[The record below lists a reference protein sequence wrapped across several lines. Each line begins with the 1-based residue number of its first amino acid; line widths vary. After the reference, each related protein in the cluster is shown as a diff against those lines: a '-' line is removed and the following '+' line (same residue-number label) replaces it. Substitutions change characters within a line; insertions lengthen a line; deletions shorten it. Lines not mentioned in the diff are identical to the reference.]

1 MHRSILAFLVV
12 VMPAAPEARA
22 QVPAPVQA
30 TQVAPGTDT
39 PLNDDL
45 RNVMSPDLRGP
56 TGFRQVYAMK
66 DSNGNTKY
74 MRGNGGL
81 YMVYDRGSYVGYGG
95 RYYQMTPPGATY
107 YIGSGSLQQA
117 MGTAPTGPRRGVDL
131 TAKDAPQALG
141 PGMIAGAQGNAQGGA
156 QPSAVAAPSQPQG
169 TAQVAVVGSKEPVA
183 TGGGVMLLP
192 IARLTEGA
200 WPASIDVQ
208 LDDGRTLQALV
219 AVLENVAD
227 TRRASWTRALQLAAV
242 TPIAAWSSQQQP
254 DQAGQVIALLETPI
268 GFRGGLTLGASA
280 LQPRWMEMQ
289 ERAGQG
295 VAAFEPFAL
304 DTPDLG
310 APNEWFRV
318 ALLARAQG
326 KAPPEPAGT
335 PADALF
341 ARHVAY
347 LWIAG
352 LDRLERADPVLAQRA
367 LALVTGVAR
376 GRSPLGRD
384 LSIAAWLADEEL
396 EGQLLDLMLDP
407 SIDDRTMVTQVD
419 GWIATRLAPLA
430 WVESDGGDQVMLG
443 LANPLPEGQA
453 VSLEWLSGASQPQRE
468 VLGANELRFITLQR
482 PAPASEASSRV
493 AVTVGYAR
501 TVLTVAPGRF
511 AVVPPGLAL
520 RQFLPAASL
529 AEVRTG
535 RLAPVPSGWQTTASL
550 RRTKDGWEVFIE
562 ALRPIAARDDAE
574 DLVTVAIGPKPS
586 IEVVVNSRGL
596 ATDGL
601 RHVPNGDAPT
611 VMAMDFSDRWRATV
625 RLPASWLGTSPVL
638 PLGVQRSC
646 RMTDLQCAGLPPM
659 PWHEGPS
666 MLQADLSTWPR

>member
-1 MHRSILAFLVV
+1 MLRSVLAFPFVLALTVL
-12 VMPAAPEARA
+12 PAVA

-45 RNVMSPDLRGP
+45 RDVMSPDLRGP
-56 TGFRQVYAMK
+56 TGFRQVYALR
-66 DSNGNTKY
+66 DASGNTKY

-81 YMVYDRGSYVGYGG
+81 YMVYDRGAYVGYGG
-95 RYYQMTPPGATY
+95 RYYQLTPPGATY

-141 PGMIAGAQGNAQGGA
+141 PGMIAGAKGAGA
-156 QPSAVAAPSQPQG
+156 QQPVAAAPSRPQG
-169 TAQVAVVGSKEPVA
+169 TAQVAVVGSKDPVA

-192 IARLTEGA
+192 LARLTEGG
-200 WPASIDVQ
+200 WPSSIDVQ

-227 TRRASWTRALQLAAV
+227 SRRTSWTRALNLAAL
-242 TPIAAWSSQQQP
+242 TPMAAWSSREAP
-254 DQAGQVIALLETPI
+254 DQAGQVLALLETPI
-268 GFRGGLTLGASA
+268 GFRGGFTLGAST

-289 ERAGQG
+289 ERGGQG

-318 ALLARAQG
+318 ALMARSQG
-326 KAPPEPAGT
+326 KAPPEPSGT

-347 LWIAG
+347 LWIAA
-352 LDRLERADPVLAQRA
+352 LDRLERADAALAERA
-367 LALVTGVAR
+367 RALVTGVAR

-396 EGQLLDLMLDP
+396 EGQLLDLLLDP
-407 SIDDRTMVTQVD
+407 SLDDRTLVTQVD
-419 GWIATRLAPLA
+419 GWISTRLAPLA
-430 WVESDGGDQVMLG
+430 WVESDGGDQVTIG
-443 LANPLPEGQA
+443 LANPLAEAQA
-453 VSLEWLSGASQPQRE
+453 VSIEWLTGASQVQKE
-468 VLGANELRFITLQR
+468 VLGANELRFITLAR
-482 PAPASEASSRV
+482 PDPSSETASRLAI
-493 AVTVGYAR
+493 TVGYAR
-501 TVLTVAPGRF
+501 NVLTMAPGRF
-511 AVVPPGLAL
+511 SVVPPGLAL

-535 RLAPVPSGWQTTASL
+535 LLAPVPSGWQTTASL

-562 ALRPIAARDDAE
+562 ALRPVAARGDAE
-574 DLVTVAIGPKPS
+574 DLVTVAIGPRPS
-586 IEVVVNSRGL
+586 IEIVVNSRGL

-601 RHVPNGDAPT
+601 RHAPNGDAPT
-611 VMAMDFSDRWRATV
+611 VLAMDFSDRWRATV
-625 RLPASWLGTSPVL
+625 RLPASWIGSDPIL

-659 PWHEGPS
+659 PWHEGPC
-666 MLQADLSTWPR
+666 MIQADLSTWPK

>member
-1 MHRSILAFLVV
+1 MLRFVMAFPLVLALTAH
-12 VMPAAPEARA
+12 PAMA
-22 QVPAPVQA
+22 QTPGPVQA
-30 TQVAPGTDT
+30 TQVAPGADT

-45 RNVMSPDLRGP
+45 RTVMSPDLRGP
-56 TGFRQVYAMK
+56 TGFRQVYAIQ

-81 YMVYDRGSYVGYGG
+81 YMVYDRGSYVGYGN
-95 RYYQMTPPGATY
+95 RYYQVTPPGATY
-107 YIGSGSLQQA
+107 YIGSGSLQEA
-117 MGTAPTGPRRGVDL
+117 MGQPPTGARRGVDL
-131 TAKDAPQALG
+131 IARDAPRGLG
-141 PGMIAGAQGNAQGGA
+141 RGMIAGARGSAAQ
-156 QPSAVAAPSQPQG
+156 QPPLVAPSQSGSP
-169 TAQVAVVGSKEPVA
+169 AQVAVVGSKEPVA
-183 TGGGVMLLP
+183 TGGGVMVMPL
-192 IARLTEGA
+192 ARLTNGA
-200 WPASIDVQ
+200 WPSSIDVQ

-227 TRRASWTRALQLAAV
+227 GRRTSWTRALQLAAV
-242 TPIAAWSSQQQP
+242 TPMAAWSSREEP
-254 DQAGQVIALLETPI
+254 DQAGQVIALLEMPI
-268 GFRGGLTLGASA
+268 GFRGKMTLGASS

-289 ERAGQG
+289 ERGGQG

-318 ALLARAQG
+318 ALMARAQG
-326 KAPPEPAGT
+326 KAPPEPSGG

-347 LWIAG
+347 LWIAA
-352 LDRLERADPVLAQRA
+352 LDRLERADAALAARA
-367 LALVTGVAR
+367 RALVTGLAR

-384 LSIAAWLADEEL
+384 LSIAAWLADEAL

-407 SIDDRTMVTQVD
+407 SLDDRTMVTQVD
-419 GWIATRLAPLA
+419 GWLSTRLSPLA
-430 WVESDGGDQVMLG
+430 WVESDGGDQVTIG
-443 LANPLPEGQA
+443 LANPLSEAQA
-453 VSLEWLSGASQPQRE
+453 VTIEWLTGASQVEKE
-468 VLGANELRFITLQR
+468 VLGANELRFVTLARPDPSSETALRLAIT
-482 PAPASEASSRV
+482 A
-493 AVTVGYAR
+493 GYAR
-501 TVLTVAPGRF
+501 SVLTVAPGRF

-535 RLAPVPSGWQTTASL
+535 WLAPVPSGWQTTASL

-562 ALRPIAARDDAE
+562 ALRPVSARGDAE
-574 DLVTVAIGPKPS
+574 DLVTVAVGSRPA
-586 IEVVVNSRGL
+586 IEIIVNSRGL

-601 RHVPNGDAPT
+601 RNAPNGDAPT
-611 VMAMDFSDRWRATV
+611 VLTMDFSDRWRATV
-625 RLPASWLGTSPVL
+625 RLPASWVGTGPIL

-646 RMTDLQCAGLPPM
+646 RMTDLQCAGLPAM
-659 PWHEGPS
+659 PWHDGPC

>member
-1 MHRSILAFLVV
+1 MLRSVLAFAPFVAIATH
-12 VMPAAPEARA
+12 AAPA

-45 RNVMSPDLRGP
+45 RDVMSPDLRGP
-56 TGFRQVYAMK
+56 TGFRQVYALT
-66 DSNGNTKY
+66 DSSGNTKY

-81 YMVYDRGSYVGYGG
+81 YMVYDRGAYIAYGG
-95 RYYQMTPPGATY
+95 KYHQLTPPGATY

-131 TAKDAPQALG
+131 TAKDVPQPLG
-141 PGMIAGAQGNAQGGA
+141 PGMVAGANGA
-156 QPSAVAAPSQPQG
+156 ASQQSTAVAPSRPQG
-169 TAQVAVVGSKEPVA
+169 TASVAVVGSKQPVA

-192 IARLTEGA
+192 LARLTDGG
-200 WPASIDVQ
+200 WPTTIDVQ

-227 TRRASWTRALQLAAV
+227 TRRTSWTRAQQLAAL
-242 TPIAAWSSQQQP
+242 TPLGAWSSQEAP
-254 DQAGQVIALLETPI
+254 DQVGQVIALLETPI

-289 ERAGQG
+289 ERGGQG
-295 VAAFEPFAL
+295 IAAFEPFAL

-310 APNEWFRV
+310 APNDWFRV
-318 ALLARAQG
+318 AIMARAQG
-326 KAPPEPAGT
+326 KAPPEPSGT
-335 PADALF
+335 QADALF

-347 LWIAG
+347 LWIAA
-352 LDRLERADPVLAQRA
+352 LDRLERADAALADRA
-367 LALVTGVAR
+367 RALVTGIAR
-376 GRSPLGRD
+376 GRSPQGRD

-407 SIDDRTMVTQVD
+407 SLDDRTMVTQVD
-419 GWIATRLAPLA
+419 GWISTRLAPLA
-430 WVESDGGDQVMLG
+430 WVESDGGDQVTIG
-443 LANPLPEGQA
+443 LANPLPEAQA
-453 VSLEWLSGASQPQRE
+453 VALEWLSGASQVDKE
-468 VLGANELRFITLQR
+468 VLGANELRFVTLAR
-482 PAPASEASSRV
+482 PDPKSETASRLAI
-493 AVTVGYAR
+493 TVGYAR
-501 TVLTVAPGRF
+501 SVLTIAPGRF

-550 RRTKDGWEVFIE
+550 RRSKDGWEVFIE
-562 ALRPIAARDDAE
+562 ALRPVAARGDVE
-574 DLVTVAIGPKPS
+574 DLVTVAIGSRPA

-601 RHVPNGDAPT
+601 RHAPNGDAPT
-611 VMAMDFSDRWRATV
+611 VLAMDFSDRWRATV
-625 RLPASWLGTSPVL
+625 RLPASWIGTASIL

-659 PWHEGPS
+659 PWHEGPC
-666 MLQADLSTWPR
+666 MLQADLSTWPK

>member
-1 MHRSILAFLVV
+1 MLRCALAFPLVLGLTV
-12 VMPAAPEARA
+12 LPAVA

-30 TQVAPGTDT
+30 TQVPSGTDV
-39 PLNDDL
+39 PGVDNL
-45 RNVMSPDLRGP
+45 RDVMSPDLTGP
-56 TGFRQVYAMK
+56 MGFRQTYTLK
-66 DSNGNTKY
+66 DSSGNTKY

-81 YMVYDRGSYVGYGG
+81 YMVYDRGAYVGYGG
-95 RYYQMTPPGATY
+95 KYFQLTPPGGTY

-117 MGTAPTGPRRGVDL
+117 MGTAPTGPRRGIDL

-141 PGMIAGAQGNAQGGA
+141 PGMIAGTKGAGA
-156 QPSAVAAPSQPQG
+156 QQPVAAAPNRPQG
-169 TAQVAVVGSKEPVA
+169 TAQVAVVGSKDPVA

-192 IARLTEGA
+192 LARLTEGG
-200 WPASIDVQ
+200 WPATIDVQ

-227 TRRASWTRALQLAAV
+227 SHRTSWTRALNLAAL
-242 TPIAAWSSQQQP
+242 TPMAAWSSREAP
-254 DQAGQVIALLETPI
+254 DQVGQVIALLEVPI
-268 GFRGGLTLGASA
+268 GFRGGFSLGASA

-289 ERAGQG
+289 ERGGQG

-318 ALLARAQG
+318 ALMARAQG
-326 KAPPEPAGT
+326 KAPPEPSGT

-347 LWIAG
+347 LWIAA
-352 LDRLERADPVLAQRA
+352 LDRLERADRA
-367 LALVTGVAR
+367 LAERARALVIGVAR
-376 GRSPLGRD
+376 GRSPAGRD
-384 LSIAAWLADEEL
+384 LSIAAWLADQEL

-407 SIDDRTMVTQVD
+407 SLDDRTMVTQVD
-419 GWIATRLAPLA
+419 GWISTRLAPLA
-430 WVESDGGDQVMLG
+430 WVESDGGAQITIG
-443 LANPLPEGQA
+443 LANPLPEAQA
-453 VSLEWLSGASQPQRE
+453 VAIEWLTGASQVDKE
-468 VLGANELRFITLQR
+468 VLGANELRFVTLAR
-482 PAPASEASSRV
+482 PDPSSETASRLAI
-493 AVTVGYAR
+493 TVGYAR
-501 TVLTVAPGRF
+501 SVLTIAPGRF

-529 AEVRTG
+529 GEVRTG

-550 RRTKDGWEVFIE
+550 RRSKDGWEVFIE
-562 ALRPIAARDDAE
+562 ALRPLAARGDVE
-574 DLVTVAIGPKPS
+574 DLVTVAIGSRPA
-586 IEVVVNSRGL
+586 IEIVVNSRGL

-601 RHVPNGDAPT
+601 RNAPNGDAPT
-611 VMAMDFSDRWRATV
+611 VLAMDFSDRWRATV
-625 RLPASWLGTSPVL
+625 RLPASWIGSDPIV

-659 PWHEGPS
+659 PWHEGPC
-666 MLQADLSTWPR
+666 MIQADLSTWPK

>member
-1 MHRSILAFLVV
+1 MLRFVMAFPLVLALTAH
-12 VMPAAPEARA
+12 PAMA
-22 QVPAPVQA
+22 QTPGPVQA
-30 TQVAPGTDT
+30 TQVAPGADT

-45 RNVMSPDLRGP
+45 RTVMSPDLRGP
-56 TGFRQVYAMK
+56 TGFRQVYAIQ

-81 YMVYDRGSYVGYGG
+81 YMVYDRGSYVGYGN
-95 RYYQMTPPGATY
+95 RYYQVTPPGATY
-107 YIGSGSLQQA
+107 YIGSGSLQEA
-117 MGTAPTGPRRGVDL
+117 MGQPPTGARRGVDL
-131 TAKDAPQALG
+131 IARDAPRGLG
-141 PGMIAGAQGNAQGGA
+141 RGMIAGARGSAAQ
-156 QPSAVAAPSQPQG
+156 QPPLVAPSQSGSP
-169 TAQVAVVGSKEPVA
+169 AQVAVVGSKEPVA
-183 TGGGVMLLP
+183 TGGGVMVMPL
-192 IARLTEGA
+192 ARLTNGA
-200 WPASIDVQ
+200 WPSSIDVQ

-227 TRRASWTRALQLAAV
+227 GRRTSWTRALQLAAV
-242 TPIAAWSSQQQP
+242 TPMAAWSSREEP
-254 DQAGQVIALLETPI
+254 DQAGQVIALLEMPI
-268 GFRGGLTLGASA
+268 GFRGKMTLGASS

-289 ERAGQG
+289 ERGGQG

-318 ALLARAQG
+318 ALMARAQG
-326 KAPPEPAGT
+326 KAPPEPSGG

-347 LWIAG
+347 LWIAA
-352 LDRLERADPVLAQRA
+352 LDRLERADAALAARA
-367 LALVTGVAR
+367 LALVTGLAR

-384 LSIAAWLADEEL
+384 LSIAAWLADEAL

-407 SIDDRTMVTQVD
+407 SLDDRTMVTQVD
-419 GWIATRLAPLA
+419 GWLSTRLSPLA
-430 WVESDGGDQVMLG
+430 WVESDGGDQVTIG
-443 LANPLPEGQA
+443 LANPLSEAQA
-453 VSLEWLSGASQPQRE
+453 VTIEWLTGASQVEKE
-468 VLGANELRFITLQR
+468 VLGANELRFVTLARPDPSSETALRLAIT
-482 PAPASEASSRV
+482 A
-493 AVTVGYAR
+493 GYAR
-501 TVLTVAPGRF
+501 SVLTVAPGRF

-535 RLAPVPSGWQTTASL
+535 WLAPVPSGWQTTASL

-562 ALRPIAARDDAE
+562 ALRPVSARGDAE
-574 DLVTVAIGPKPS
+574 DLVTVAVGSRPA
-586 IEVVVNSRGL
+586 IEIVVNSRGL

-601 RHVPNGDAPT
+601 RNAPNGDAPT
-611 VMAMDFSDRWRATV
+611 VLTMDFSDRWRATV
-625 RLPASWLGTSPVL
+625 RLPASWVGTGPIL

-646 RMTDLQCAGLPPM
+646 RMTDLQCAGLPAM
-659 PWHEGPS
+659 PWHEGPC

>member
-1 MHRSILAFLVV
+1 MLRFVMAFPLVLALTAH
-12 VMPAAPEARA
+12 PAMA
-22 QVPAPVQA
+22 QTPGPVQA
-30 TQVAPGTDT
+30 TQVAPGADT

-45 RNVMSPDLRGP
+45 RTVMSPDLRGP
-56 TGFRQVYAMK
+56 TGFRQVYAIQ

-81 YMVYDRGSYVGYGG
+81 YMVYDRGSYVGYGN
-95 RYYQMTPPGATY
+95 RYYQVTPPGATY
-107 YIGSGSLQQA
+107 YIGSGSLQEA
-117 MGTAPTGPRRGVDL
+117 MGQPPTGARRGVDL
-131 TAKDAPQALG
+131 IARDAPRGLG
-141 PGMIAGAQGNAQGGA
+141 RGMIAGARGSAAQ
-156 QPSAVAAPSQPQG
+156 QPPLVAPSQSGSP
-169 TAQVAVVGSKEPVA
+169 AQVAVVGSKEPVA
-183 TGGGVMLLP
+183 TGGGVMVMPL
-192 IARLTEGA
+192 ARLTNGA
-200 WPASIDVQ
+200 WPSSIDVQ

-227 TRRASWTRALQLAAV
+227 GRRTSWTRALQLAAV
-242 TPIAAWSSQQQP
+242 TPMAAWSSREEP
-254 DQAGQVIALLETPI
+254 DQAGQVIALLEMPI
-268 GFRGGLTLGASA
+268 GFRGKMTLGASS

-289 ERAGQG
+289 ERGGQG

-318 ALLARAQG
+318 ALMARAQG
-326 KAPPEPAGT
+326 KAPPEPSGG

-347 LWIAG
+347 LWIAA
-352 LDRLERADPVLAQRA
+352 LDRLERADAALAARA
-367 LALVTGVAR
+367 RALVTGLAR

-384 LSIAAWLADEEL
+384 LSIAAWLADEAL

-407 SIDDRTMVTQVD
+407 SLDDRTMVTQVD
-419 GWIATRLAPLA
+419 GWLSTRLSPLA
-430 WVESDGGDQVMLG
+430 WVESDGGDQVTIG
-443 LANPLPEGQA
+443 LANPLSEAQA
-453 VSLEWLSGASQPQRE
+453 VTIEWLTGASQVEKE
-468 VLGANELRFITLQR
+468 VLGANELRFVTLARPDPSSETALRLAIT
-482 PAPASEASSRV
+482 A
-493 AVTVGYAR
+493 GYAR
-501 TVLTVAPGRF
+501 SVLTVAPGRF

-535 RLAPVPSGWQTTASL
+535 WLAPVPSGWQTTASL

-562 ALRPIAARDDAE
+562 ALRPVSARGDAE
-574 DLVTVAIGPKPS
+574 DLVTVAVGSRPA
-586 IEVVVNSRGL
+586 IEIIVNSRGL

-601 RHVPNGDAPT
+601 RNAPNGDAPT
-611 VMAMDFSDRWRATV
+611 VLTMDFSDRWRATV
-625 RLPASWLGTSPVL
+625 RLPASWVGTGPIL

-646 RMTDLQCAGLPPM
+646 RMTDLQCAGLPAM
-659 PWHEGPS
+659 PWHEGPC

>member
-1 MHRSILAFLVV
+1 MLRFALAFPLLLAPT
-12 VMPAAPEARA
+12 MPVGA
-22 QVPAPVQA
+22 QAPAPVQA
-30 TQVAPGTDT
+30 TQVPTGTDV
-39 PLNDDL
+39 PGVDNL
-45 RNVMSPDLRGP
+45 RDVMSPDLTGP
-56 TGFRQVYAMK
+56 MGFRQIYTLK
-66 DSNGNTKY
+66 DSSGNTKY

-81 YMVYDRGSYVGYGG
+81 YMVYDRGAYVGYGG
-95 RYYQMTPPGATY
+95 KYFQVTPPGGTY

-141 PGMIAGAQGNAQGGA
+141 PGMVAGANGTGSQQT
-156 QPSAVAAPSQPQG
+156 STVAPTRPQG
-169 TAQVAVVGSKEPVA
+169 TAQVAVVGSKDPVA

-192 IARLTEGA
+192 IARLTDGG

-219 AVLENVAD
+219 AVLENVVD
-227 TRRASWTRALQLAAV
+227 SRRTSWTRALQLAAL
-242 TPIAAWSSQQQP
+242 TPMAAWSSQEAP

-268 GFRGGLTLGASA
+268 GFRGGFTLGAST

-289 ERAGQG
+289 ERGGQG

-318 ALLARAQG
+318 ALMARAQG
-326 KAPPEPAGT
+326 KAPPEPSGT

-347 LWIAG
+347 LWIAA
-352 LDRLERADPVLAQRA
+352 LDRLERADAALGERA
-367 LALVTGVAR
+367 RALVTGVAR
-376 GRSPLGRD
+376 GRSPQGRD

-407 SIDDRTMVTQVD
+407 SLDDRTMVTQVD
-419 GWIATRLAPLA
+419 GWISTRLAPLA
-430 WVESDGGDQVMLG
+430 WVEADGGDQVTIG
-443 LANPLPEGQA
+443 LANPLPEAQA
-453 VSLEWLSGASQPQRE
+453 VAIEWLTGASQVDKE
-468 VLGANELRFITLQR
+468 VLGANELRFVTLAR
-482 PAPASEASSRV
+482 PDPSSETASRLAI
-493 AVTVGYAR
+493 TVGYAR
-501 TVLTVAPGRF
+501 SVLTIAPGRF

-529 AEVRTG
+529 GEVRTG

-550 RRTKDGWEVFIE
+550 RRSKDGWEVFIE
-562 ALRPIAARDDAE
+562 ALRPLAARGDVE
-574 DLVTVAIGPKPS
+574 DLVTVAIGARPA
-586 IEVVVNSRGL
+586 IEIVVNSRGL

-601 RHVPNGDAPT
+601 RNAPNGEAPT
-611 VMAMDFSDRWRATV
+611 VLAMDFSDRWRATV
-625 RLPASWLGTSPVL
+625 RLPASWIGTTPIL

-659 PWHEGPS
+659 PWHEGPC
-666 MLQADLSTWPR
+666 MIQADLSTWPK

>member
-1 MHRSILAFLVV
+1 MLRCALAFPLVLGLTV
-12 VMPAAPEARA
+12 LPAVA

-30 TQVAPGTDT
+30 TQVPSGTDV
-39 PLNDDL
+39 PGVDNL
-45 RNVMSPDLRGP
+45 RDVMSPDLTGP
-56 TGFRQVYAMK
+56 MGFRQTYTLK
-66 DSNGNTKY
+66 DSSGNTKY

-81 YMVYDRGSYVGYGG
+81 YMVYDRGAYVGYGG
-95 RYYQMTPPGATY
+95 KYFQLTPPGGTY

-141 PGMIAGAQGNAQGGA
+141 PGMIAGTKGAAAQQN
-156 QPSAVAAPSQPQG
+156 VTAAPNRPQG
-169 TAQVAVVGSKEPVA
+169 TAQVAVVGSKDPVA

-192 IARLTEGA
+192 LARLTEGG
-200 WPASIDVQ
+200 WPATIDVQ

-227 TRRASWTRALQLAAV
+227 SHRTSWTRALNLAAL
-242 TPIAAWSSQQQP
+242 TPMAAWSSREAP
-254 DQAGQVIALLETPI
+254 DQVGQVIALLEAPI
-268 GFRGGLTLGASA
+268 GFRGGFTLGASA

-289 ERAGQG
+289 ERGGQG

-318 ALLARAQG
+318 ALMARAQG
-326 KAPPEPAGT
+326 KAPPEPSGT

-347 LWIAG
+347 LWIAA
-352 LDRLERADPVLAQRA
+352 LDRLERADRA
-367 LALVTGVAR
+367 LAERARALVIGVAR
-376 GRSPLGRD
+376 GRSPAGRD
-384 LSIAAWLADEEL
+384 LSIAAWLADQEL

-407 SIDDRTMVTQVD
+407 SLDDRTMVTQVD
-419 GWIATRLAPLA
+419 GWISTRLAPLA
-430 WVESDGGDQVMLG
+430 WVESDGGAQITIG
-443 LANPLPEGQA
+443 LANPLPEAQA
-453 VSLEWLSGASQPQRE
+453 VAIEWLTGASQVDKE
-468 VLGANELRFITLQR
+468 VLGANELRFVTLAR
-482 PAPASEASSRV
+482 PDPSSETASRLAI
-493 AVTVGYAR
+493 TVGYAR
-501 TVLTVAPGRF
+501 SVLTIAPGRF

-529 AEVRTG
+529 GEVRTG

-550 RRTKDGWEVFIE
+550 RRSKDGWEVFIE
-562 ALRPIAARDDAE
+562 ALRPLAARGDVE
-574 DLVTVAIGPKPS
+574 DLVTVAIGSRPA
-586 IEVVVNSRGL
+586 IEIVVNSRGL

-601 RHVPNGDAPT
+601 RNAPNGDAPT
-611 VMAMDFSDRWRATV
+611 VLAMDFSDRWRATV
-625 RLPASWLGTSPVL
+625 RLPASWIGSDPIV

-659 PWHEGPS
+659 PWHEGPC
-666 MLQADLSTWPR
+666 MIQADLSTWPK

>member
-1 MHRSILAFLVV
+1 MYRFMLALP
-12 VMPAAPEARA
+12 MMLALTATAPA
-22 QVPAPVQA
+22 QVPGPVQA

-39 PLNDDL
+39 PLNSDL
-45 RNVMSPDLRGP
+45 RDVMSPDLRGP
-56 TGFRQVYAMK
+56 TGFRQVYSLT
-66 DSNGNTKY
+66 DSSGNTKY

-81 YMVYDRGSYVGYGG
+81 YMVYDQGAYVGYGG
-95 RYYQMTPPGATY
+95 RYYQLHPPGGTY

-131 TAKDAPQALG
+131 TAKDVPQALG
-141 PGMIAGAQGNAQGGA
+141 PGMIAGARGA
-156 QPSAVAAPSQPQG
+156 GSQQPSPVAPAQPQG
-169 TAQVAVVGSKEPVA
+169 TAQLAVVGSKDPVA

-192 IARLTEGA
+192 IARLTEGR
-200 WPASIDVQ
+200 WPSSIDVQ

-219 AVLENVAD
+219 AVLENVVD
-227 TRRASWTRALQLAAV
+227 TRRTSWTRALQLAAL
-242 TPIAAWSSQQQP
+242 TPMAVWSSQDAP
-254 DQAGQVIALLETPI
+254 DQAGQVIALLEAPI
-268 GFRGGLTLGASA
+268 GFRGRLTLGASA

-318 ALLARAQG
+318 ALMARALG
-326 KAPPEPAGT
+326 KAPPEPSGT

-347 LWIAG
+347 LWIAA
-352 LDRLERADPVLAQRA
+352 LDRLERADAALAERA
-367 LALVTGVAR
+367 RALVTGVAR
-376 GRSPLGRD
+376 GRSPQGRD

-407 SIDDRTMVTQVD
+407 ALDDRTMVTQVD

-430 WVESDGGDQVMLG
+430 WVESDGGDQITIG
-443 LANPLPEGQA
+443 LANPLPEAQA
-453 VSLEWLSGASQPQRE
+453 VAIEWLTGASQVEKE
-468 VLGANELRFITLQR
+468 VLGANELRFVTLAR
-482 PAPASEASSRV
+482 PDPGSETASRLAI
-493 AVTVGYAR
+493 TVGYAR
-501 TVLTVAPGRF
+501 SVLTIAPGRF

-529 AEVRTG
+529 GEVRTG

-550 RRTKDGWEVFIE
+550 RRSKDGWEVFIE
-562 ALRPIAARDDAE
+562 ALRPVAARGDAE
-574 DLVTVAIGPKPS
+574 DLVTVAIGSKPC

-601 RHVPNGDAPT
+601 RNAPAGDAPT
-611 VMAMDFSDRWRATV
+611 VLAMDFSDRWRATV
-625 RLPASWLGTSPVL
+625 RVPASWIGSTPIL

-659 PWHEGPS
+659 PWHEGPC
-666 MLQADLSTWPR
+666 MIQADLSTWPK

>member
-1 MHRSILAFLVV
+1 MLRSVPVFLVMLACTV
-12 VMPAAPEARA
+12 PAWA

-45 RNVMSPDLRGP
+45 RDVMSPDLRGP
-56 TGFRQVYAMK
+56 TGFRQVYALR
-66 DSNGNTKY
+66 DSTGNTKY

-81 YMVYDRGSYVGYGG
+81 YMVYDRGAYVGYGG
-95 RYYQMTPPGATY
+95 RYYQLTPPGATY

-131 TAKDAPQALG
+131 TAKDVPQALG
-141 PGMIAGAQGNAQGGA
+141 PGMVAGANGSGSQQTSTVT
-156 QPSAVAAPSQPQG
+156 PSRPQG
-169 TAQVAVVGSKEPVA
+169 TAQVAVVGSKDPVA

-192 IARLTEGA
+192 LARLTEGG
-200 WPASIDVQ
+200 WPTSIDVQ
-208 LDDGRTLQALV
+208 LDDGRTLPALV

-227 TRRASWTRALQLAAV
+227 SRRTSWTRALQLAAL
-242 TPIAAWSSQQQP
+242 TPMAAWSSQEAP

-268 GFRGGLTLGASA
+268 GFRGGFTLGAST

-289 ERAGQG
+289 ERGGQG

-310 APNEWFRV
+310 APNDWFRV
-318 ALLARAQG
+318 ALMARAQG
-326 KAPPEPAGT
+326 KAPPEPSGT

-347 LWIAG
+347 LWIAA
-352 LDRLERADPVLAQRA
+352 LDRLERADAALAERA
-367 LALVTGVAR
+367 RALVTGVAR
-376 GRSPLGRD
+376 GRSPQGRD

-407 SIDDRTMVTQVD
+407 SLDDRTMVTQVD
-419 GWIATRLAPLA
+419 GWISTRLAPLA
-430 WVESDGGDQVMLG
+430 WVESDGGDQVTIG
-443 LANPLPEGQA
+443 LANPLPEAQA
-453 VSLEWLSGASQPQRE
+453 VAIEWLTGASQVDKE
-468 VLGANELRFITLQR
+468 VLGANELRFVTLAR
-482 PAPASEASSRV
+482 PDPTSETASRLAI
-493 AVTVGYAR
+493 TVGYAR
-501 TVLTVAPGRF
+501 SVLTIAPGRF

-529 AEVRTG
+529 GEVRTG

-550 RRTKDGWEVFIE
+550 RRSKDGWEVFIE
-562 ALRPIAARDDAE
+562 ALRPLAARGDVE
-574 DLVTVAIGPKPS
+574 DLVTVAIGARPA
-586 IEVVVNSRGL
+586 IEIVVNSRGL

-601 RHVPNGDAPT
+601 RNAPNGDAPT
-611 VMAMDFSDRWRATV
+611 VLAMDFSDRWRATV
-625 RLPASWLGTSPVL
+625 RLPASWIGTTPIL

-659 PWHEGPS
+659 PWHEGPC
-666 MLQADLSTWPR
+666 MIQADLSTWPK

>member
-1 MHRSILAFLVV
+1 MLRCALAFPLVLGLTV
-12 VMPAAPEARA
+12 LPAVA

-30 TQVAPGTDT
+30 TQVPTGTDV
-39 PLNDDL
+39 PGVDNL
-45 RNVMSPDLRGP
+45 RDVMSPDLTGP
-56 TGFRQVYAMK
+56 MGFRQIYTLK
-66 DSNGNTKY
+66 DSSGNTKY

-81 YMVYDRGSYVGYGG
+81 YMVYDRGAYVGYGG
-95 RYYQMTPPGATY
+95 KYFQLTPPGGTY

-141 PGMIAGAQGNAQGGA
+141 PGMIAGTKGAGA
-156 QPSAVAAPSQPQG
+156 QQPVAAAPNRPQG
-169 TAQVAVVGSKEPVA
+169 TAQVAVVGSKDPVA

-192 IARLTEGA
+192 LARLTEGG
-200 WPASIDVQ
+200 WPATIDVQ

-227 TRRASWTRALQLAAV
+227 SRRTSWTRALNLAAL
-242 TPIAAWSSQQQP
+242 TPMAAWSSREAP
-254 DQAGQVIALLETPI
+254 DQVGQVIALLEVPI

-289 ERAGQG
+289 ERGGQG

-318 ALLARAQG
+318 ALMARAQG
-326 KAPPEPAGT
+326 KAPPEPSGT

-347 LWIAG
+347 LWIAA
-352 LDRLERADPVLAQRA
+352 LDRLERADRA
-367 LALVTGVAR
+367 LAERARALVIGVAR
-376 GRSPLGRD
+376 GRSPAGRD
-384 LSIAAWLADEEL
+384 LSIAAWLADQEL

-407 SIDDRTMVTQVD
+407 SLDDRTMVTQVD
-419 GWIATRLAPLA
+419 GWISTRLAPLA
-430 WVESDGGDQVMLG
+430 WVESDGGAQITIG
-443 LANPLPEGQA
+443 LANPLPEAQA
-453 VSLEWLSGASQPQRE
+453 VAIEWLTGASQVDKE
-468 VLGANELRFITLQR
+468 VLGANELRFVTLAR
-482 PAPASEASSRV
+482 PDPSSETASRLAI
-493 AVTVGYAR
+493 TVGYAR
-501 TVLTVAPGRF
+501 SVLTIAPGRF

-529 AEVRTG
+529 GEVRTG

-550 RRTKDGWEVFIE
+550 RRSKDGWEVFIE
-562 ALRPIAARDDAE
+562 ALRPLAARGDVE
-574 DLVTVAIGPKPS
+574 DLVTVAIGSRPA
-586 IEVVVNSRGL
+586 IEIVVNSRGL

-601 RHVPNGDAPT
+601 RNAPNGDAPT
-611 VMAMDFSDRWRATV
+611 VLAMDFSDRWRATV
-625 RLPASWLGTSPVL
+625 RLPASWIGSDPIV

-659 PWHEGPS
+659 PWHEGPC
-666 MLQADLSTWPR
+666 MIQADLSTWPK

>member
-1 MHRSILAFLVV
+1 MYRFMLALP
-12 VMPAAPEARA
+12 MMLALTATAPA
-22 QVPAPVQA
+22 QVPGPVQA

-39 PLNDDL
+39 PLNSDL
-45 RNVMSPDLRGP
+45 RDVMSPDLRGP
-56 TGFRQVYAMK
+56 TGFRQVYSLT
-66 DSNGNTKY
+66 DSSGNTKY

-81 YMVYDRGSYVGYGG
+81 YMVYDQGAYVGYGG
-95 RYYQMTPPGATY
+95 RYYQLHPPGGTY

-131 TAKDAPQALG
+131 TAKDVPQALG
-141 PGMIAGAQGNAQGGA
+141 PGMIAGARGA
-156 QPSAVAAPSQPQG
+156 GSQQPSPVAPAQPQG
-169 TAQVAVVGSKEPVA
+169 TAQLAVVGSKDPVA

-192 IARLTEGA
+192 IARLTEGR
-200 WPASIDVQ
+200 WPSSIDVQ

-219 AVLENVAD
+219 AVLENVVD
-227 TRRASWTRALQLAAV
+227 TRRTSWTRALQLAAL
-242 TPIAAWSSQQQP
+242 TPMAVWSSQDAP
-254 DQAGQVIALLETPI
+254 DQAGQVIALLEAPI
-268 GFRGGLTLGASA
+268 GFRGRLTLGASA

-318 ALLARAQG
+318 ALMARALG
-326 KAPPEPAGT
+326 KAPPEPSGT

-347 LWIAG
+347 LWIAA
-352 LDRLERADPVLAQRA
+352 LDRLERADAALAERA
-367 LALVTGVAR
+367 RALVTGVAR
-376 GRSPLGRD
+376 GRSPQGRD

-407 SIDDRTMVTQVD
+407 ALDDRTMVTQVD

-430 WVESDGGDQVMLG
+430 WVESDGGDQITIG
-443 LANPLPEGQA
+443 LANPLPEAQA
-453 VSLEWLSGASQPQRE
+453 VAIEWLTGASQVEKE
-468 VLGANELRFITLQR
+468 VLGANELRFVTLAR
-482 PAPASEASSRV
+482 PDPASETASRL
-493 AVTVGYAR
+493 AITVGYAR
-501 TVLTVAPGRF
+501 SVLTIAPGRF

-529 AEVRTG
+529 GEVRTG

-550 RRTKDGWEVFIE
+550 RRSKDGWEVFIE
-562 ALRPIAARDDAE
+562 ALRPVAARGDAE
-574 DLVTVAIGPKPS
+574 DLVTVAIGSKPC

-601 RHVPNGDAPT
+601 RNAPAGDAPT
-611 VMAMDFSDRWRATV
+611 VLAMDFSDRWRATV
-625 RLPASWLGTSPVL
+625 RVPASWIGSTPIL

-659 PWHEGPS
+659 PWHEGPC
-666 MLQADLSTWPR
+666 MIQADLSTWPK

>member
-1 MHRSILAFLVV
+1 MLRCALAFPLVLGLTV
-12 VMPAAPEARA
+12 LPAVA

-30 TQVAPGTDT
+30 TQVPSGTDV
-39 PLNDDL
+39 PGVDNL
-45 RNVMSPDLRGP
+45 RDVMSPDLTGP
-56 TGFRQVYAMK
+56 MGFRQTYTLK
-66 DSNGNTKY
+66 DSSGNTKY

-81 YMVYDRGSYVGYGG
+81 YMVYDRGAYVGYGG
-95 RYYQMTPPGATY
+95 KYFQLTPPGGTY

-141 PGMIAGAQGNAQGGA
+141 PGMIAGTKGAGA
-156 QPSAVAAPSQPQG
+156 QQNVTAAPNRPQG
-169 TAQVAVVGSKEPVA
+169 TAQVAVVGSKDPVA

-192 IARLTEGA
+192 LARLTEGG
-200 WPASIDVQ
+200 WPATIDVQ

-227 TRRASWTRALQLAAV
+227 SHRTSWTRALNLAAL
-242 TPIAAWSSQQQP
+242 TPMAAWSSREAP
-254 DQAGQVIALLETPI
+254 DQVGQVIALLEVPI
-268 GFRGGLTLGASA
+268 GFRGGFSLGASA

-289 ERAGQG
+289 ERGGQG

-318 ALLARAQG
+318 ALMARAQG
-326 KAPPEPAGT
+326 KAPPEPSGT

-347 LWIAG
+347 LWIAA
-352 LDRLERADPVLAQRA
+352 LDRLERADRA
-367 LALVTGVAR
+367 LAERARALVIGVAR
-376 GRSPLGRD
+376 GRSPAGRD
-384 LSIAAWLADEEL
+384 LSIAAWLADQEL

-407 SIDDRTMVTQVD
+407 SLDDRTMVTQVD
-419 GWIATRLAPLA
+419 GWISTRLAPLA
-430 WVESDGGDQVMLG
+430 WVESDGGAQITIG
-443 LANPLPEGQA
+443 LANPLPEAQA
-453 VSLEWLSGASQPQRE
+453 VAIEWLTGASQVDKE
-468 VLGANELRFITLQR
+468 VLGANELRFVTLAR
-482 PAPASEASSRV
+482 PDPSSETASRLAI
-493 AVTVGYAR
+493 TVGYAR
-501 TVLTVAPGRF
+501 SVLTIAPGRF

-529 AEVRTG
+529 GEVRTG

-550 RRTKDGWEVFIE
+550 RRSKDGWEVFIE
-562 ALRPIAARDDAE
+562 ALRPLAARGDVE
-574 DLVTVAIGPKPS
+574 DLVTVAIGSRPA
-586 IEVVVNSRGL
+586 IEIVVNSRGL

-601 RHVPNGDAPT
+601 RNAPNGDAPT
-611 VMAMDFSDRWRATV
+611 VLAMDFSDRWRATV
-625 RLPASWLGTSPVL
+625 RLPASWIGSDPIV

-659 PWHEGPS
+659 PWHEGPC
-666 MLQADLSTWPR
+666 MIQADLSTWPK